1 MRIAFY
7 PINKAAD
14 VEAGADL
21 LQVLLA
27 NEFKVRSVCRGR
39 GICATCSVKVRS
51 NPANL
56 SPATPQEKKTLS
68 LIVGADAS
76 TRLACQSRVIG
87 DGVTVE
93 LPQGLYVENLQEL
106 LALVGEE
113 AVADYLHPIT
123 GTVLIAKTKVITR
136 SQLQLFKTLTAE
148 VNRVAE

>member
-1 MRIAFY
+1 MRVAFF
-7 PINKAAD
+7 PINKVAD
-14 VEAGADL
+14 VDAGANL

-39 GICATCSVKVRS
+39 GICATCSVKVRA
-51 NPANL
+51 NPGNL

-106 LALVGEE
+106 LDLVGEE
-113 AVADYLHPIT
+113 AVSDYLHPIT
-123 GTVLIAKTKVITR
+123 GAVLIPRSKVITR
-136 SQLQLFKTLTAE
+136 SQLQLFKTLSAE
-148 VNRVAE
+148 VSQVSE

>member
-1 MRIAFY
+1 MRIAFF
-7 PINKAAD
+7 PINKVAD
-14 VEAGADL
+14 VDAGANL

-39 GICATCSVKVRS
+39 GICATCSVKVRA
-51 NPANL
+51 NPGNL

-106 LALVGEE
+106 LDLVGEE
-113 AVADYLHPIT
+113 AVSDYLHPIT
-123 GTVLIAKTKVITR
+123 GAVLIPRSKVITR
-136 SQLQLFKTLTAE
+136 SQLQLFKTLSAE
-148 VNRVAE
+148 VSQVSE